1 MCNCRPTT
9 KKRKTAEKNDD
20 DDSDGIYSNT
30 EVQTIVQS
38 RLVARGLRFTNFLF
52 VMKFLILLCTSEKSR
67 EDIMFT
73 CSDPNSNDMSNPQ
86 RAQSDTVN
94 SPMDTTTRKTS
105 AKR

>member
-38 RLVARGLRFTNFLF
+38 RLVARGLRFTIFSSRNEISNF
-52 VMKFLILLCTSEKSR
+52 VMYKWKR
-67 EDIMFT
+67 
-73 CSDPNSNDMSNPQ
+73 Q
-86 RAQSDTVN
+86 RHVHFAVMRTRTVCQIR
-94 SPMDTTTRKTS
+94 TKQIRTL
-105 AKR
+105 